1 MEDLKK
7 IFMLDKFLSMNLG
20 QKLAVITAIVT
31 FFFTFLFAVG
41 MKLIAMTI
49 SAVAFWL
56 AARWVERSGVD
67 VEE

>member
-7 IFMLDKFLSMNLG
+7 IFMLDKFSSMNLE

-31 FFFTFLFAVG
+31 FFLTFLFAVG
-41 MKLIAMTI
+41 MKLIAMII
-49 SAVAFWL
+49 SVAAFWL
-56 AARWVERSGVD
+56 ATLWVERFGVD